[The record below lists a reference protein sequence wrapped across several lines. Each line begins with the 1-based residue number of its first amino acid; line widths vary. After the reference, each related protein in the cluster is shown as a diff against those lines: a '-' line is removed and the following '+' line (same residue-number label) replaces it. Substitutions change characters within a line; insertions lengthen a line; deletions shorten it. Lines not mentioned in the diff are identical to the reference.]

1 MLGDVGLGT
10 IHSKGAFIHP
20 IDSGLSHPK
29 PQGHRSLQEA
39 VMVSW
44 DRAWRALSNYW
55 LMLPHTEQIVEGV
68 GQGRGGETF
77 EPRVLSAEAAFDLR
91 PE

>member
-1 MLGDVGLGT
+1 MLWDVGFGT
-10 IHSKGAFIHP
+10 IHSKRVFIHP
-20 IDSGLSHPK
+20 IDSSLSHPK
-29 PQGHRSLQEA
+29 PQVHRSLQEA

-44 DRAWRALSNYW
+44 DSTWRALINYW
-55 LMLPHTEQIVEGV
+55 LPHTGQMAEGV

-77 EPRVLSAEAAFDLR
+77 EPGALSAEAAFDLR

>member
-10 IHSKGAFIHP
+10 IHSKGVFIHP
-20 IDSGLSHPK
+20 IDSSLSHPK
-29 PQGHRSLQEA
+29 PQVHWSLQEA

-44 DRAWRALSNYW
+44 DSTWRALINYW
-55 LMLPHTEQIVEGV
+55 LTLPHTGQMVEGM

-77 EPRVLSAEAAFDLR
+77 EPGVLSAEAAFDLR